1 MPLWREAVGEQLR
14 LERRRQGRLLRELA
28 EASGISQQYLS
39 EIERG
44 LKDPSSE
51 MLQAHA
57 EVLDLTLGQL
67 TSRASRSVQ
76 SLHRGR
82 SSESLELVRSVVRVV
97 AGRQSAPL

>member
-1 MPLWREAVGEQLR
+1 MGELIRFPTSKRSAGHVPLWREAVGEQLR

-76 SLHRGR
+76 RA
-82 SSESLELVRSVVRVV
+82 ESASGPQLRV
-97 AGRQSAPL
+97 A